1 MSRAWRLMF
10 PFSYKGGEWH
20 LVVGLRQKAHG
31 LNMNRWPDQLDYLN
45 SVGSDGF
52 GRTATEMSLC
62 GTVIWASKLCKDFA
76 TGNM

>member
-1 MSRAWRLMF
+1 MAPGSWVEAEGSWTQHEQIEL
-10 PFSYKGGEWH
+10 G
-20 LVVGLRQKAHG
+20 
-31 LNMNRWPDQLDYLN
+31 PDQLDYLN

-76 TGNM
+76 TDNM